1 MLKKYI
7 IERDVPAIG
16 LNTPDAF
23 CAIAK
28 SSNDVLRE
36 LGTDIQWLES
46 FVVADKTYCVYLA
59 RNEDVIREHSRLSGF
74 PANRI
79 CEVMTVIDPSTAGA

>member
-7 IERDVPAIG
+7 IEREVAGIG

-28 SSNDVLRE
+28 KSNDVLDA
-36 LGTDIQWLES
+36 LGNDIQWLES
-46 FVVADKTYCVYLA
+46 FVVADRTYCVYLA
-59 RNEDVIREHSRLSGF
+59 RDIEVIQEHSRRSGF
-74 PANRI
+74 PASRI
-79 CEVMTVIDPSTAGA
+79 SEVMTVIDPSTAGA

>member
-1 MLKKYI
+1 MLKKFI
-7 IERDVPAIG
+7 IERDVPGIG
-16 LNTPDAF
+16 NSTPDGY

-28 SSNDVLRE
+28 ASNDVLDV
-36 LGTDIQWLES
+36 LGNEIQWQES

-59 RNEDVIREHSRLSGF
+59 ANKGIIEEHAQRSGF

-79 CEVMTVIDPSTAGA
+79 SEVMMVIDPSTAAG